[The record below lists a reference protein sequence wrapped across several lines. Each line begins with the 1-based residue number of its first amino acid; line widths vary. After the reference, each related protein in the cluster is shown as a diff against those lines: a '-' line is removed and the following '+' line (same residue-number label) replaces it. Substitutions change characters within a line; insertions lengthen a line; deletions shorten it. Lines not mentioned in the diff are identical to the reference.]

1 MLRQE
6 ILQHCLASFNFWVL
20 PHKILT
26 SSWHCVLVMFWFPKR
41 HPPYLCESGLSV
53 LQAKGRGRGMPRA
66 YLPLRLQHKLGSILG
81 HLPISFTL
89 AHPPYWNYFD
99 FLWTKR
105 MSIESS
111 KFHCSKFWI
120 WNTSLLWNTQ
130 VAKMFR
136 FNFLSLEFSATLVAP
151 NLTFVSKLLGRLIV
165 VSNFRGVGACSVV
178 HNVSTLSWHLWQA
191 GVGTQS

>member
-20 PHKILT
+20 PHKILP

-81 HLPISFTL
+81 PLPISFTL
-89 AHPPYWNYFD
+89 PPILKWFRSFVNKKTCSNSPLHFMVQGLSPGRNLGLLCTHKNIHITRFTNTIFSYASSPHPC
-99 FLWTKR
+99 K
-105 MSIESS
+105 
-111 KFHCSKFWI
+111 
-120 WNTSLLWNTQ
+120 
-130 VAKMFR
+130 
-136 FNFLSLEFSATLVAP
+136 
-151 NLTFVSKLLGRLIV
+151 
-165 VSNFRGVGACSVV
+165 
-178 HNVSTLSWHLWQA
+178 
-191 GVGTQS
+191 